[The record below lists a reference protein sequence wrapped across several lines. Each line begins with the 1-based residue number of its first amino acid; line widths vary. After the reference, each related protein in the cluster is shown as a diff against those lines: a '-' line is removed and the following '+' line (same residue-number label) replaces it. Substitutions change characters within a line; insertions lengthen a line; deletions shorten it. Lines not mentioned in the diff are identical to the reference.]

1 MFERILAQAR
11 GHERHVAGFLRD
23 LIAIK
28 SVSSREEGVVRRIER
43 EMIASGYDEVRIDP
57 MGNILGRVGDGPRV
71 LAFDAHVDTVDVGN
85 PANWTVD
92 PFEGDERDGVIYGRG
107 ACDMKG
113 ALASIVYGGR
123 IIKELGLDAG
133 CTLWVVGSVQEEDC
147 DGLCWQYI
155 VNEDGLR
162 PEAVVITE
170 PTNLAVYRGHRGRM
184 EIEVR
189 TSGVSCHGSAPER
202 GVNAVYKMA
211 PIVADIERLNE
222 RLGGEPFLG
231 RGTVTIAEIRSTSPS
246 LCAVADSATIHLD
259 RRLAASDTLE
269 SAVREIEDLPSVK
282 AAGAQVVVLDYAVP
296 SWRGLTYPTKKYY
309 PTWLLPEDHPLL
321 RAGVATFERLFGEA
335 PAVGRWVFSTNGVA
349 VMGMHGIPCIGFG
362 PGNEVFAH
370 MATEQVPVEHL
381 VRAAAWYAAF
391 PVAYTASVSA
401 AAEPGGGRPPGP
413 AAHRSR

>member
-11 GHERHVAGFLRD
+11 HHQRHVVGFLRD

-28 SVSSREEGVVRRIER
+28 SVSSQEDAVIRRIER
-43 EMIASGYDEVRIDP
+43 EMIGSGYDEVRIDP
-57 MGNILGRVGDGPRV
+57 MGNILGRIGSGPRV
-71 LAFDAHVDTVDVGN
+71 IAFDAHVDTVDVGN

-92 PFEGDERDGVIYGRG
+92 PFTGDERDGVIYGRG

-123 IIKELGLDAG
+123 IIKDLGLEGDV
-133 CTLWVVGSVQEEDC
+133 TLWVVGSVQEEDC

-155 VNEDGLR
+155 INEDKLR

-170 PTNLAVYRGHRGRM
+170 PTNLAIYRGHRGRM

-202 GVNAVYKMA
+202 GVNAVYRMA

-231 RGTVTIAEIRSTSPS
+231 KGTVTISEIRSTSPS

-259 RRLAASDTLE
+259 RRLAATDTLE
-269 SAVREIEDLPSVK
+269 SAVREIEELPSVK

-309 PTWLLPEDHPLL
+309 PTWLLAEDHPLL
-321 RAGVATFERLFGEA
+321 QVAVGTYDELFGET
-335 PAVGRWVFSTNGVA
+335 PEISRWVFSTNGVA

-370 MATEQVPVEHL
+370 MATEQIPVEHL
-381 VRAAAWYAAF
+381 VKAAAWYAAF
-391 PVAYTASVSA
+391 PLAYTALGRP
-401 AAEPGGGRPPGP
+401 AAEPGGDR
-413 AAHRSR
+413 